1 MSGSTVDNYNY
12 GTRPQGK
19 VSLNYAKKCKMPLR
33 ASSVHVA
40 LFSSKNR
47 KTFLKQ
53 PERTYR
59 KLVQMVIETS
69 APCSTVAK

>member
-1 MSGSTVDNYNY
+1 MSGTTVDNYNY
-12 GTRPQGK
+12 GTLQQRK
-19 VSLNYAKKCKMPLR
+19 VSLNYAKKCKMSLR
-33 ASSVHVA
+33 VSSVHVA

-47 KTFLKQ
+47 KTFIKQ

-59 KLVQMVIETS
+59 KFLQMVIETS